1 MTMSKSPPFVIAI
14 DGPAGAGKS
23 TVARSLAERLGYTL
37 LDTGALYRSVALVA
51 QRQGIAWHDAARL
64 GDLAGTLR
72 ISFVRDGG
80 RTRVLADGTDVTDDI
95 RSAEIS
101 EGASRVSALPEVRQG
116 LLAIQRR
123 VAEQTDVVAEG
134 RDIGTVVFPAAQ
146 AKFFLVANA
155 ETRARRR
162 TLELAAAGRPADF
175 EAVLAE
181 QAARDARDSARAVAP
196 LRRAADAVEIDS
208 SNATPED
215 IVARMLAI
223 VRERG
228 GQGNP

>member
-1 MTMSKSPPFVIAI
+1 MTTSKTPLFVVAI

-23 TVARSLAERLGYTL
+23 TVARGLAERLGYTL

-51 QRQGIAWHDAARL
+51 QRQGIAWQDGIRL
-64 GDLAGTLR
+64 GGLASGLTVT
-72 ISFVRDGG
+72 FVRDGA

-95 RSAEIS
+95 RRAEIS

-123 VAEQTDVVAEG
+123 VAEQTNVVAEG
-134 RDIGTVVFPAAQ
+134 RDIGTVVFPTAQ
-146 AKFFLVANA
+146 AKFFLVANT

-162 TLELAAAGRPADF
+162 TLELEAAGRPAVF
-175 EAVLAE
+175 EEVLAD
-181 QAARDARDSARAVAP
+181 QVARDARDSERAVAP
-196 LRRAADAVEIDS
+196 LRRAVDAIEIDS
-208 SNATPED
+208 SNMAPD
-215 IVARMLAI
+215 DVVARMLAI

-228 GQGNP
+228 G